1 MAGGGS
7 PTPITDFLFR
17 LEVDSELTKLFAYS
31 PEEALGSI
39 QMPDDARDT
48 ILRAMRGE
56 MTLPELEKY
65 IEETEHPDH
74 VAVLIKGFIR

>member
-1 MAGGGS
+1 
-7 PTPITDFLFR
+7 
-17 LEVDSELTKLFAYS
+17 
-31 PEEALGSI
+31 
-39 QMPDDARDT
+39 MPDDARDT